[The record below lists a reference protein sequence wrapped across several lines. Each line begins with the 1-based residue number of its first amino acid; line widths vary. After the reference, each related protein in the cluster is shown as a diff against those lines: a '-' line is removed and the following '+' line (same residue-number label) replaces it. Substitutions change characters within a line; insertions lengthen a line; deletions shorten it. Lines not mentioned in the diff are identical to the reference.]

1 MYATAEGECFKCD
14 IDVKIIIIIH
24 ILVRFQTYISYP
36 LKIVK
41 NSMSQL

>member
-1 MYATAEGECFKCD
+1 MYATAEGEFFKCD
-14 IDVKIIIIIH
+14 IDVKIIMIH

-41 NSMSQL
+41 NNFSQ